1 MMPEPMNSM
10 LLVLAGAL
18 LGATGANCWACWA
31 PRWRWRR
38 QWRGLANRQ
47 GRAFTEQEPS
57 AGHTARFLAQS
68 AELRTQARAREL
80 ARLAKVQP

>member
-1 MMPEPMNSM
+1 MPEPMNSM

-18 LGATGANCWACWA
+18 LGATGANCWACL
-31 PRWRWRR
+31 PRWRWRQ

-57 AGHTARFLAQS
+57 GHTARFLAQS

-80 ARLAKVQP
+80 ARLAKVNP